1 MKLFKY
7 ILLLV
12 STLFLVAA
20 CTDFLETEIPSDQ
33 LDQHLVFND
42 PQTAE
47 AAMNNIYVS
56 LAEGGFFNGNSSEIG
71 FLLGCYTDELDVLAM
86 QNSDPRKFYDAAIL
100 ADNTAVKR
108 LWNTTYKQIYA
119 VNNIIKGVEES
130 ENLSETVRNS
140 LKGQAVAVR
149 GILHFYLSQT
159 FADVPYIKTTD
170 YNVNKKVSRQ
180 SVSEVVRLAV
190 DDLKE
195 AEVLLE
201 GQVDGVE
208 KIRVNKLVV
217 QAFLARMYL
226 YQKNW
231 SESLRYADML
241 VTNPIYVLEPLETL
255 FLKQSGSAVW
265 QLKPTITGFNTY
277 EAMAHIFMANPAP
290 LAQLS
295 EDLLNTFEPDD
306 RRKEH
311 WVKFVG
317 GTDHSAHSF
326 KYKQRGFTSPTMEYS
341 VVLRIEEMYLIAAEA
356 SAELSNWTDCN
367 NYLNSIRSRAGLELV
382 DLSDMAAA
390 EKAVL
395 KERRVELFCEFG
407 HRFYDLKRRN
417 KLMDLSQIK
426 PNWMKYFETLPIP
439 QDEIFLNGNLLPQNT
454 GY

>member
-1 MKLFKY
+1 
-7 ILLLV
+7 
-12 STLFLVAA
+12 
-20 CTDFLETEIPSDQ
+20 
-33 LDQHLVFND
+33 
-42 PQTAE
+42 
-47 AAMNNIYVS
+47 
-56 LAEGGFFNGNSSEIG
+56 
-71 FLLGCYTDELDVLAM
+71 
-86 QNSDPRKFYDAAIL
+86 
-100 ADNTAVKR
+100 
-108 LWNTTYKQIYA
+108 
-119 VNNIIKGVEES
+119 
-130 ENLSETVRNS
+130 
-140 LKGQAVAVR
+140 
-149 GILHFYLSQT
+149 SQT

-255 FLKQSGSAVW
+255 FLKQSGSAIW

-311 WVKFVG
+311 
-317 GTDHSAHSF
+317 
-326 KYKQRGFTSPTMEYS
+326 
-341 VVLRIEEMYLIAAEA
+341 
-356 SAELSNWTDCN
+356 
-367 NYLNSIRSRAGLELV
+367 
-382 DLSDMAAA
+382 
-390 EKAVL
+390 
-395 KERRVELFCEFG
+395 
-407 HRFYDLKRRN
+407 
-417 KLMDLSQIK
+417 
-426 PNWMKYFETLPIP
+426 
-439 QDEIFLNGNLLPQNT
+439 
-454 GY
+454 

>member
-1 MKLFKY
+1 
-7 ILLLV
+7 
-12 STLFLVAA
+12 
-20 CTDFLETEIPSDQ
+20 
-33 LDQHLVFND
+33 
-42 PQTAE
+42 
-47 AAMNNIYVS
+47 
-56 LAEGGFFNGNSSEIG
+56 
-71 FLLGCYTDELDVLAM
+71 
-86 QNSDPRKFYDAAIL
+86 
-100 ADNTAVKR
+100 
-108 LWNTTYKQIYA
+108 
-119 VNNIIKGVEES
+119 
-130 ENLSETVRNS
+130 
-140 LKGQAVAVR
+140 
-149 GILHFYLSQT
+149 
-159 FADVPYIKTTD
+159 
-170 YNVNKKVSRQ
+170 
-180 SVSEVVRLAV
+180 
-190 DDLKE
+190 
-195 AEVLLE
+195 
-201 GQVDGVE
+201 
-208 KIRVNKLVV
+208 
-217 QAFLARMYL
+217 
-226 YQKNW
+226 
-231 SESLRYADML
+231 
-241 VTNPIYVLEPLETL
+241 
-255 FLKQSGSAVW
+255 VW

>member
-12 STLFLVAA
+12 SMLCLTSA
-20 CTDFLETEIPSDQ
+20 CSDFLETESPSDQ
-33 LDQHLVFND
+33 LDQQMVFND
-42 PQTAE
+42 PQTAD

-71 FLLGCYTDELDVLAM
+71 FLLGCYTDELDVLTM

-100 ADNTAVKR
+100 PDNTAVKR

-119 VNNIIKGVEES
+119 VNNVIKGVEGS

-159 FADVPYIKTTD
+159 FGDVPYIKTTD

-180 SVSEVVRLAV
+180 SVSNVVMLAV

-195 AEVLLE
+195 AELLLE
-201 GQVDGVE
+201 GKVDGVE

-231 SESLRYADML
+231 AESLRYADML
-241 VTNPIYVLEPLETL
+241 VHNPVYELEPLETL

-277 EAMAHIFMANPAP
+277 EAMAHIFTATPAP

-295 EDLLNTFEPDD
+295 ADLLNAFEPGD

-326 KYKQRGFTSPTMEYS
+326 KYKQRGFTSPSLEYS

-356 SAELSNWTDCN
+356 AAELDNWTYCN
-367 NYLNSIRSRAGLELV
+367 AYMNSIRSRAGLVNVE
-382 DLSDMAAA
+382 LSDMATA
-390 EKAVL
+390 EKAIL

-426 PNWMKYFETLPIP
+426 PNWMEYFKTLPIP
-439 QDEIFLNGNLLPQNT
+439 QDEILLNGNLLPQNT

>member
-1 MKLFKY
+1 LC
-7 ILLLV
+7 L
-12 STLFLVAA
+12 TTA
-20 CTDFLETEIPSDQ
+20 CSDFLETESLSNQ
-33 LDQHLVFND
+33 LDQQMVFND
-42 PQTAE
+42 PQTAD
-47 AAMNNIYVS
+47 ASMNNIYVP
-56 LAEGGFFNGNSSEIG
+56 LAEGGFINGNSSEIG
-71 FLLGCYTDELDVLAM
+71 FFLVCYTDELDVLTM

-265 QLKPTITGFNTY
+265 
-277 EAMAHIFMANPAP
+277 
-290 LAQLS
+290 
-295 EDLLNTFEPDD
+295 
-306 RRKEH
+306 
-311 WVKFVG
+311 
-317 GTDHSAHSF
+317 
-326 KYKQRGFTSPTMEYS
+326 
-341 VVLRIEEMYLIAAEA
+341 
-356 SAELSNWTDCN
+356 
-367 NYLNSIRSRAGLELV
+367 
-382 DLSDMAAA
+382 
-390 EKAVL
+390 
-395 KERRVELFCEFG
+395 
-407 HRFYDLKRRN
+407 
-417 KLMDLSQIK
+417 
-426 PNWMKYFETLPIP
+426 
-439 QDEIFLNGNLLPQNT
+439 
-454 GY
+454 

>member
-7 ILLLV
+7 ILLFASMLCL
-12 STLFLVAA
+12 TVA
-20 CTDFLETEIPSDQ
+20 CSDFLETESPSDQ
-33 LDQHLVFND
+33 LDQQMVFND
-42 PQTAE
+42 PQTAD

-71 FLLGCYTDELDVLAM
+71 FLLGCYTDELDVLTM

-100 ADNTAVKR
+100 PDNTAVKR

-119 VNNIIKGVEES
+119 VNNIIEGVEGS
-130 ENLSETVRNS
+130 DNLPETVRNS
-140 LKGQAVAVR
+140 LKGQALAVR

-159 FADVPYIKTTD
+159 FGDIPYIKTTD

-180 SVSEVVRLAV
+180 SVSDVVRLAV

-195 AEVLLE
+195 AESLLIDE
-201 GQVDGVE
+201 STTVE
-208 KIRVNKLVV
+208 KILVNRLVV

-241 VTNPIYVLEPLETL
+241 VSNPVYELESLETL
-255 FLKQSGSAVW
+255 FLKQSTSAVW

-277 EAMAHIFMANPAP
+277 EAMAHIFTANPAP

-295 EDLLNTFEPDD
+295 ADLLNIFEPGDK
-306 RRKEH
+306 RKEE

-317 GTDHSAHSF
+317 NTDHSAHSF
-326 KYKQRGFTSPTMEYS
+326 KYKQRGFTSPSMEYS

-356 SAELSNWTDCN
+356 SAELANWTDCN
-367 NYLNSIRSRAGLELV
+367 TYINSIRSRAGLESV
-382 DLSDMAAA
+382 ELSDMTAA
-390 EKAVL
+390 EKAIL

-417 KLMDLSQIK
+417 KLMDLLHVK
-426 PNWMKYFETLPIP
+426 PNWMEYFKTLPIP
-439 QDEIFLNGNLLPQNT
+439 QDEILLNGNLLPQNT